1 MTKGKK
7 ALLFGLGGLLC
18 AGAGLLWLIAPG
30 RPRAGQRAMIQNRY
44 FAHRGL
50 FDRELGIPENSLA
63 AFRRAAEHGYG
74 VELDV
79 HMTRDGV
86 LVISHDVN
94 LKRMTGVNFN
104 VEAHDFDQL
113 ADLRLDGTDEGVPR
127 FDDALDILCAAEVPV
142 IVEIKPTARAR
153 RGAVCAAV
161 LAELDSR
168 DGLFCVESFDPMI
181 VRWFRRHAPD
191 ILRGQLTAQR
201 RELWGG
207 GLAAFAAS
215 RVLYNFLGRP
225 QFIAHREGGK
235 AVTVRVAERMGAMRV
250 CWTVRDFG
258 QEAENDAIIF
268 ESFLPPVRFDE

>member
-1 MTKGKK
+1 MNKGKK
-7 ALLFGLGGLLC
+7 ALLLGLGGLLC
-18 AGAGLLWLIAPG
+18 AGAGLAWMIAPA
-30 RPRAGQRAMIQNRY
+30 RPKAGQRAMLQNRY

-50 FDRELGIPENSLA
+50 YDPSIGIPENSLA

-79 HMTRDGV
+79 RMTRDGV

-94 LKRMTGVNFN
+94 LKRMTGVDFN
-104 VEAHDFDQL
+104 VEAHDYDDMH
-113 ADLRLDGTDEGVPR
+113 ALRLEGTDEGVPL
-127 FDDALDILCAAEVPV
+127 FADALDILCAAEVPV
-142 IVEIKPTARAR
+142 IVEIKSTGRAR
-153 RGAVCAAV
+153 RGAVCSAV

-181 VRWFRRHAPD
+181 VRWFRLHAPD

-201 RELWGG
+201 WNLGSGG
-207 GLAAFAAS
+207 FASFAAS

-235 AVTVRVAERMGAMRV
+235 AFTVRLAERMGALRV

-258 QEAENDAIIF
+258 QEAANDAIIF
-268 ESFLPPVRFDE
+268 ENFLPPVRFDE